1 MVINK
6 TRLCGLITLL
16 ALPFLTFAAS
26 PDTVVRAAI
35 DIGSGATKLR
45 VAEVNL
51 KTNKV
56 EKILVNESFTVQYQE
71 ELSKSTDGKF
81 NDRVMATGMEAIK
94 KSKEIAMKYNAEKVI
109 GVATASFR
117 NASNADAFADKIF
130 KETGVKIHI
139 IDQELEGVL
148 AFQATAANIS
158 FDPKDLIVWD
168 IGGGSFQFTALDE
181 NGTIVVYRGVDA
193 SIPFKNHIIQYIKF
207 DNPDEI
213 TTPNPMTANQ
223 VLRAESYARY
233 IGLHVDQI
241 FKDRIA
247 CHPNTRVVGVGNIF
261 AYGIYPLVGK
271 KSTFTKN
278 ELANAIT
285 GLIGKKDK
293 ELGGGD
299 YVNVAVT
306 NPILVL
312 GFMQSLSINQMD
324 IMDINNADGA
334 LIFAPFWIKQE
345 AVPQPALKIEIE
357 KEVITQ

>member
-1 MVINK
+1 MVISR
-6 TRLCGLITLL
+6 TSLCTMMIMI
-16 ALPFLTFAAS
+16 ALPFLSFAAS
-26 PDTVVRAAI
+26 PDMVVRAAI

-56 EKILVNESFTVQYQE
+56 EKILVNESFPVQYQE
-71 ELSKSTDGKF
+71 ELSKSHDGKF
-81 NDRVMATGMEAIK
+81 NEKVMATGMDAIK

-148 AFQATAANIS
+148 AFQATAATIS
-158 FDPKDLIVWD
+158 FDSKDLIVWD
-168 IGGGSFQFTALDE
+168 IGGGSFQFTALDD

-193 SIPFKNHIIQYIKF
+193 SIPFKNHIIQQIKF
-207 DNPDEI
+207 DDPDVV
-213 TTPNPMTANQ
+213 TTPNPLSADQ
-223 VLRAESYARY
+223 VMRAESYARY
-233 IGLHVDQI
+233 IGLHVDKI

-261 AYGIYPLVGK
+261 AYGIYPLVGNK
-271 KSTFTKN
+271 ATFTRN
-278 ELANAIT
+278 ELANAIL
-285 GLIGKKDK
+285 GLVGKTDKD
-293 ELGGGD
+293 LGGGD

-324 IMDINNADGA
+324 IKDINNADGA
-334 LIFAPFWIKQE
+334 LLFAPFWVKNEAKQQKE
-345 AVPQPALKIEIE
+345 AVVQ
-357 KEVITQ
+357 

>member
-1 MVINK
+1 M
-6 TRLCGLITLL
+6 L
-16 ALPFLTFAAS
+16 LPFLSFATS
-26 PDTVVRAAI
+26 SDTVVRAAI

-71 ELSKSTDGKF
+71 ELTKSADGKF
-81 NDRVMATGMEAIK
+81 NDKVMATGMEAIK

-117 NASNADAFADKIF
+117 NASNADDFADKIL

-148 AFQATAANIS
+148 AFKATAANIS

-168 IGGGSFQFTALDE
+168 IGGGSFQFTALDQ

-193 SIPFKNHIIQYIKF
+193 SIPFKNHVIQYIKF
-207 DNPDEI
+207 DNPDEV

-233 IGLHVDQI
+233 IGLNVDQI
-241 FKDRIA
+241 FKDRIT
-247 CHPNTRVVGVGNIF
+247 CYPSTRVVGVGNIF
-261 AYGIYPLVGK
+261 AYGIYPLVGE

-285 GLIGKKDK
+285 GLVGKTDRD
-293 ELGGGD
+293 LGGGD

-312 GFMQSLSINQMD
+312 GFMHSLNINQMD
-324 IMDINNADGA
+324 IKDINNADGA
-334 LIFAPFWIKQE
+334 LIFAPFWIKQDV
-345 AVPQPALKIEIE
+345 VPQPVLEIE
-357 KEVITQ
+357 VQKEVMAQ